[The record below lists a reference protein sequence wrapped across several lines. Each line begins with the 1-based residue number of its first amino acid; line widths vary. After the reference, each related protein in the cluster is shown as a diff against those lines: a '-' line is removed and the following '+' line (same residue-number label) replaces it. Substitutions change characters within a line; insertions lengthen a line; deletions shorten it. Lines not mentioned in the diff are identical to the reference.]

1 MSDTDVTQP
10 RGTAVTVRHPR
21 PLEARQGR
29 RGLVRAV
36 LDKGGPGVC
45 YFAINNACNAR
56 CDFCNFSLD
65 KLPKPMWKFVDFDK
79 ACEALDV
86 LVRNDIAYLIIFGGE
101 PLLHPDVVAIVRE
114 ARARGLTVLL
124 ISNGAKLRA
133 PLIHELADAG
143 VSNFII
149 SIDAAT
155 PQVHEDNRGLPGVCE
170 KIAHANR
177 AIKETGRTSI
187 ASVTMSRLVDFDALP
202 GFLRS
207 LGFDCVSFSYPINDL
222 GSSFLAHSDS
232 DLVTFR
238 PEELDALFVRIKAM
252 KKKFRVNNPSA
263 SIDDMRRMLRGE
275 QQRFECLGGYRY
287 FHLDWNLD
295 VWRCHYWHEPMCS
308 IWDFDEQQYVRDGC
322 TACMID
328 CYRDSSVMQHVAVS
342 MHDAWQAAA
351 DGRIGDAAKAIVRPS
366 NAISVGALLEEFTSI
381 RRYL

>member
-1 MSDTDVTQP
+1 MPLTGLRSVSGGWKVFAP
-10 RGTAVTVRHPR
+10 WRGVRCRKNSNAVTVLRTANTEP
-21 PLEARQGR
+21 PTTGASNNQWAR
-29 RGLVRAV
+29 
-36 LDKGGPGVC
+36 
-45 YFAINNACNAR
+45 
-56 CDFCNFSLD
+56 SL
-65 KLPKPMWKFVDFDK
+65 
-79 ACEALDV
+79 
-86 LVRNDIAYLIIFGGE
+86 AY
-101 PLLHPDVVAIVRE
+101 
-114 ARARGLTVLL
+114 
-124 ISNGAKLRA
+124 GAKLRE

-177 AIKETGRTSI
+177 VIKETGRTSI

-202 GFLRS
+202 GFLQS
-207 LGFDCVSFSYPINDL
+207 LGFDCVSFSYPIKDL

-232 DLVTFR
+232 DLVTFK
-238 PEELDALFVRIKAM
+238 PAELDALFVRIKAM
-252 KKKFRVNNPSA
+252 KKEFRVNNPSA

-275 QQRFECLGGYRY
+275 KQRFECLGGYRY

-328 CYRDSSVMQHVAVS
+328 CYRDSSVMQHVAMS

-351 DGRIGDAAKAIVRPS
+351 NGRIGDAAKAIVRPS
-366 NAISVGALLEEFTSI
+366 NAVSVGALLEEFTSI